1 MPNFKGFEDWVE
13 IFRGGKQ
20 VDSTGREHDG
30 DAMIDKAVGAFSA
43 EKHEPPLVVGH
54 PKDNGPA
61 YGWTE
66 ALKSVVQLDGTKI
79 LMAKFKGVAP
89 EFEELVRAGRYKK
102 RSAAFYPDGSLRHVG
117 FLGAVPPAVKG
128 LADLQFNEGEP
139 VSFEFSD
146 YRAGVVARLFGRL
159 REYLIEEKGVEA
171 ADRIV
176 PDWDVDTLKEEAL
189 RDTPEVSLYN
199 EKNTMEADVP
209 GQGQA
214 TTFTEADI
222 EAAREKAKEEG
233 RQAAAAEFAEAE
245 RQQKNSA
252 TKAAIAAFCAKPVS
266 EGGPLPAW
274 LDGGLKE
281 FMEGLDGEAT
291 IEFMEKGQPVK
302 RSNVDWF
309 TGFLSELPETV
320 NFKEHA
326 KVDEGVVKDG
336 DYNEIARLATEFRDG
351 EAAAGRSISFTQAVA
366 HVTRNNVTAK

>member
-1 MPNFKGFEDWVE
+1 MPKFKGFEDFIE

-20 VDSTGREHDG
+20 IDSSGAEHDG
-30 DAMIDKAVGAFSA
+30 DAMIDKAVAAFSA
-43 EKHEPPLVVGH
+43 AKHEPPLVVGH

-66 ALKSVVQLDGTKI
+66 ALKSAVQLDGTKV
-79 LMAKFKGVAP
+79 LLAKFKDVMP

-128 LADLQFNEGEP
+128 LADLQFDEGEP
-139 VSFEFSD
+139 VSFEFAD

-189 RDTPEVSLYN
+189 RDTAEISLYS
-199 EKNTMEADVP
+199 EKKEREVDVP

-233 RQAAAAEFAEAE
+233 RKAAVAEFAEAQ
-245 RQQKNSA
+245 RQEKDTA
-252 TKAAIAAFCAKPVS
+252 TKAAIAAFCQKPVS
-266 EGGPLPAW
+266 AGGPLPAW

-281 FMEGLDGEAT
+281 FMEGLDSEAT

-326 KVDEGVVKDG
+326 KVDEDVVKDG
-336 DYNEIARLATEFRDG
+336 DYNEIARRATEFV
-351 EAAAGRSISFTQAVA
+351 EAEAKAGRTVTVTQAVNQ
-366 HVTRNNVTAK
+366 VIKGR